1 MANLVFDKIM
11 DLIKSQY
18 PDYEGQFFFTTRRN
32 RNQLTIVANQDLDAR
47 GVRTLKGTGSV
58 CVVLDTPVGHDDE
71 VCNS

>member
-11 DLIKSQY
+11 DVIS
-18 PDYEGQFFFTTRRN
+18 GQFFFTTRRN
-32 RNQLTIVANQDLDAR
+32 RNQLTIVANQDLDTR